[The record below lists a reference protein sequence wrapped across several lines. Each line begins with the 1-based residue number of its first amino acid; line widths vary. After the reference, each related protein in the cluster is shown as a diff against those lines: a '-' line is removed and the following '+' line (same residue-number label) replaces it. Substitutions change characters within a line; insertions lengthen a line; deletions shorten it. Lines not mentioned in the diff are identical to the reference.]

1 MIKFKGRY
9 HMKQYIRNKPTKW
22 GFKCFTLCDSE
33 SAYICRFEIYT
44 GHQTDPN
51 NEHGATHQVVMRLME
66 HYLNQGYQQF
76 TDKTLWNK
84 DTALVGTVQAKR
96 RGFPERL
103 KDLKQMK
110 KYGARGDMRYV

>member
-66 HYLNQGYQQF
+66 PYLNQGYQLF
-76 TDKTLWNK
+76 TDNFYTSHSLAETLLNK
-84 DTALVGTVQAKR
+84 DTALVGKVQAKR
-96 RGFPERL
+96 RGFPE
-103 KDLKQMK
+103 
-110 KYGARGDMRYV
+110 